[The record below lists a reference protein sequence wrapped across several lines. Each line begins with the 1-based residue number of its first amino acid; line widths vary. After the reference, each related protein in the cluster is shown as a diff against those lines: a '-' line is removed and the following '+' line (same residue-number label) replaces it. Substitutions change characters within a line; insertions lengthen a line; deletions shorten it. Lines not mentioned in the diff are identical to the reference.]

1 MTSFTY
7 VLACIFDRL
16 Q

>member
-1 MTSFTY
+1 MATR

-16 Q
+16 

>member
-1 MTSFTY
+1 